1 MELIEINVTLAVSS
15 FASGNN
21 KSNRTPRSG
30 PANYGR
36 KRNNFRRA
44 KVSNR
49 FARGGAWVEDSS
61 DEDDAVDSVAPAS
74 VEPSKPTLTPAI
86 ELGGHEAKP
95 DLPVYHKLQAT
106 SDITVEPALLAN
118 DAPRFHEASYRATI
132 LQLAQAHIA
141 AEAPITYKRICDL
154 IAREHGFKR
163 TGGQISSSIWEAI
176 RKIPN
181 STRLSDGHTVYWPA
195 DTQPRNIVPFR
206 GLQFGERDRL
216 WKEVP
221 LPERLGLVSAL
232 KRKNPLDL
240 PRSVAEEIGYSRLTQ
255 SFRYEIAEL
264 ERLLE
269 KTSNH

>member
-1 MELIEINVTLAVSS
+1 M
-15 FASGNN
+15 
-21 KSNRTPRSG
+21 
-30 PANYGR
+30 
-36 KRNNFRRA
+36 
-44 KVSNR
+44 
-49 FARGGAWVEDSS
+49 
-61 DEDDAVDSVAPAS
+61 
-74 VEPSKPTLTPAI
+74 
-86 ELGGHEAKP
+86 
-95 DLPVYHKLQAT
+95 PVYHKLQAT
-106 SDITVEPALLAN
+106 SDITVEPAPLAN

-181 STRLSDGHTVYWPA
+181 STRLSDGHTVYGPA

-264 ERLLE
+264 ERLLQ